1 MSNISNKRVYA
12 SSICVA
18 LILSGCVSFTES
30 RIPSSEAGVP
40 NVPEKFLNE
49 ELGDHDGAVPYT
61 TEWWGIYNDPTLE
74 SLIRRLE
81 AANPDLEAAL
91 ARRDRSFAVLG
102 ITRTSLLPAIDGE
115 LSAGRRRDSLNNL
128 LFPISTSEY
137 DHYRIGVGASWEL
150 DLWGRVRATVMRDR
164 LSAQASEFNF
174 QDLRL
179 SLQANLARQ
188 YFATRTAQV
197 ELEILEDTLR
207 IRDENLKIQESRLLL
222 GTGVEVDVARARV
235 EFHNARAAKESAIR
249 NLGKMRH
256 SMAVLIGIAPIDF
269 DKEFPL
275 HEKASFW
282 VPRISVGLPSSL
294 LERRADLR
302 AADRALQ
309 SAAAQLGIRHADFL
323 PKITLNGTG
332 GRASLSA
339 DNIFNPDSA
348 LFDIGPRVSFPI
360 FRGRIRKFA
369 LAQAQA
375 NWREAS
381 ANYKSAFLTAI
392 LEVEDA
398 LLNLQSL
405 TRESSAIKEAAK
417 AANLAA
423 VAARKRHDSGLASYF
438 EFIDAERDRLR
449 VRLAENILLG
459 EQQATSVS
467 LVQALGGS
475 W

>member
-1 MSNISNKRVYA
+1 MSISSNTLV
-12 SSICVA
+12 SVFSTCVA
-18 LILSGCVSFTES
+18 VILSGCVSFTES
-30 RIPSSEAGVP
+30 RIPSSDSGVP
-40 NVPEKFLNE
+40 QAPVKFLND
-49 ELGDHDGAVPYT
+49 ELEDEGAVPST
-61 TEWWGIYNDPTLE
+61 AEWWRIYNDPTLE
-74 SLIRRLE
+74 SLIQQLE
-81 AANPDLEAAL
+81 AANPALEAAL
-91 ARRDRSFAVLG
+91 ARRDQSFAVLG
-102 ITRTSLLPAIDGE
+102 ITRTALLPAVDGE
-115 LSAGRRRDSLNNL
+115 LSTGRRRDSLNNL

-137 DHYRIGVGASWEL
+137 DHHLVGVSASWEL
-150 DLWGRVRATVMRDR
+150 DLWGRVRATVKRDR
-164 LSAQASEFNF
+164 FSAQTMEFNV

-188 YFATRTAQV
+188 YFAARTAQV
-197 ELEILEDTLR
+197 ELEILQDTLR
-207 IRDENLKIQESRLLL
+207 IREENLKIQESRLLL

-235 EFHNARAAKESAIR
+235 QFHNARAAKESSIR
-249 NLGKMRH
+249 NLGKVRH
-256 SMAVLIGIAPIDF
+256 SIAVLIGIAPIDF
-269 DKEFPL
+269 DKQFPL
-275 HEKASFW
+275 NDKASFR
-282 VPRISVGLPSSL
+282 VPRIAVGLPSSL
-294 LERRADLR
+294 LKRRADLR
-302 AADRALQ
+302 AADRTLR
-309 SAAAQLGIRHADFL
+309 SAATQLGIRHADFL
-323 PKITLNGTG
+323 PKITLHGAG

-339 DNIFNPDSA
+339 DNLFQPDSA
-348 LFDIGPRVSFPI
+348 LFDVGPRVSIPI

-381 ANYKSAFLTAI
+381 ANYRGAFLTAMR
-392 LEVEDA
+392 EVEDA

-405 TRESSAIKEAAK
+405 ARESSALKEAGK

>member
-1 MSNISNKRVYA
+1 MSSSSNIPVFA
-12 SSICVA
+12 SLICGAV
-18 LILSGCVSFTES
+18 ILSGCVSFTES
-30 RIPSSEAGVP
+30 RIPSPDLGVP
-40 NVPEKFLNE
+40 KAPVKFLND
-49 ELGDHDGAVPYT
+49 ELGDNDGAVPST
-61 TEWWGIYNDPTLE
+61 TEWWQIYNDPTLE
-74 SLIRRLE
+74 SLIQRLE
-81 AANPDLEAAL
+81 TANPDLEAAL

-137 DHYRIGVGASWEL
+137 DHYLIGVSASWEL
-150 DLWGRVRATVMRDR
+150 DLWGRVRAMVKRDR
-164 LSAQASEFNF
+164 FSAQSTEFNF

-188 YFATRTAQV
+188 YFAARTAQV
-197 ELEILEDTLR
+197 ELGILQDALQ
-207 IRDENLKIQESRLLL
+207 IREENLMIQESRLRL
-222 GTGVEVDVARARV
+222 GTGVEVDVARAKV
-235 EFHNARAAKESAIR
+235 EFHNARAAQESAIR
-249 NLGKMRH
+249 NLGKVRH
-256 SMAVLIGIAPIDF
+256 SIAVLIGIAPIDF

-275 HEKASFW
+275 NDKTSFRL
-282 VPRISVGLPSSL
+282 PRIVAGLPSSL
-294 LERRADLR
+294 LKRRADLR
-302 AADRALQ
+302 AADRTLR
-309 SAAAQLGIRHADFL
+309 SAAAQLGIRQADFL

-339 DNIFNPDSA
+339 DNLFNPDSA

-369 LAQAQA
+369 LAQTQA

-381 ANYKSAFLTAI
+381 ANYKGAFLTAI
-392 LEVEDA
+392 REVEDA

-405 TRESSAIKEAAK
+405 TRESKALHEAGK
-417 AANLAA
+417 AANQAA